1 LDAFANES
9 PTADGTTSETT
20 MSMTSPPTDLPRRSF
35 VHRKLVAHG
44 ARFVEINDGLVA
56 LRYGELDESAA
67 AARLGLAD
75 LSVLP
80 RTGFK
85 GRKVIPAL
93 EAQGVELTVPNQAI
107 RQADGGIAAVLAMTE
122 VLLLAPLGG
131 DASQIRMLERG
142 WSLDQAEGCYLA
154 PRQDS
159 HFWFALTGEHA
170 SATLAKLCGV
180 DLRLNRFADLGVAQ
194 TSVAHS
200 NCAVIRGDIGTLPA
214 FHLLGDSA
222 SASYVWDC
230 LLDAMAEFDGR
241 PVGLAAL
248 QRAQGSTVASSHS

>member
-1 LDAFANES
+1 
-9 PTADGTTSETT
+9 
-20 MSMTSPPTDLPRRSF
+20 MSMTVPPTDLLRRSF
-35 VHRKLVAHG
+35 VQRKLLAHG
-44 ARFVEINDGLVA
+44 ARFVEINHGLVA
-56 LRYGELDESAA
+56 FQYGGFDEGAA

-75 LSVLP
+75 LCVLP

-85 GRKVIPAL
+85 GRKVIPVL

-122 VLLLAPLGG
+122 VLILAPLSG
-131 DASQIRMLERG
+131 DTSRIHALERD
-142 WSLDQAEGCYLA
+142 WSLDKADGCYLA

-170 SATLAKLCGV
+170 SATFAKVCGV
-180 DLRLNRFADLGVAQ
+180 DLRLNRFADLSIAQ
-194 TSVAHS
+194 TSVARS
-200 NCAVIRGDIGTLPA
+200 NCVVIRGDLGALPA

-222 SASYVWDC
+222 AAGYMWDC
-230 LLDAMAEFDGR
+230 LLHAMAEFGGR

-248 QRAQGSTVASSHS
+248 QRAEESMVTSSGS

>member
-1 LDAFANES
+1 
-9 PTADGTTSETT
+9 
-20 MSMTSPPTDLPRRSF
+20 MSTIPPRTDLPRRSF
-35 VHRKLVAHG
+35 VHREVLSHG
-44 ARFVEINDGLVA
+44 ARFAEINGGLMA
-56 LRYGELDESAA
+56 MQYGELDESAA

-75 LSVLP
+75 LCLLP

-122 VLLLAPLGG
+122 VLILAPLSGAAG
-131 DASQIRMLERG
+131 QIHALGRD
-142 WSLDQAEGCYLA
+142 WSLDQADGCYLA

-159 HFWFALTGEHA
+159 HFWFALTGQDA

-180 DLRLNRFADLGVAQ
+180 DLRLNRFADLTIAQ
-194 TSVAHS
+194 TSVARS
-200 NCAVIRGDIGTLPA
+200 NCVVIRGDLGELPA

-222 SASYVWDC
+222 AAGYMWDC
-230 LLDAMAEFDGR
+230 LLDAMAEFGGR

-248 QRAQGSTVASSHS
+248 QRACGTIVSNHSDGTRRGQRGVAARYDIRGP

>member
-1 LDAFANES
+1 MS
-9 PTADGTTSETT
+9 TT
-20 MSMTSPPTDLPRRSF
+20 PAPADLPRRSF

-44 ARFVEINDGLVA
+44 ARFVEINGGLAA
-56 LRYGELDESAA
+56 LRYGELDESDA

-75 LSVLP
+75 LCVLP

-122 VLLLAPLGG
+122 LLILAPLGA

-142 WSLDQAEGCYLA
+142 WSLDQADGWYLA

-180 DLRLNRFADLGVAQ
+180 DLRLNRFADLGIAQ
-194 TSVAHS
+194 TPVANS
-200 NCAVIRGDIGTLPA
+200 NCVVVRGDLGKLPA

-222 SASYVWDC
+222 SASYMWDC
-230 LLDAMAEFDGR
+230 LLDAMAEFGGR

-248 QRAQGSTVASSHS
+248 QRAEGFRVTSGAS

>member
-1 LDAFANES
+1 MS
-9 PTADGTTSETT
+9 TT
-20 MSMTSPPTDLPRRSF
+20 PAPDDLPRRSF
-35 VHRKLVAHG
+35 VQRKLVARG
-44 ARFVEINDGLVA
+44 ARFVEINGGMAA
-56 LRYGELDESAA
+56 LDYGELDESDAA
-67 AARLGLAD
+67 VRLGLAD
-75 LSVLP
+75 LCVLP

-122 VLLLAPLGG
+122 VLILAPLGA
-131 DASQIRMLERG
+131 DASQIHMLERG
-142 WSLDQAEGCYLA
+142 WSLDQADGWYLA

-170 SATLAKLCGV
+170 SATVAKLCGV
-180 DLRLNRFADLGVAQ
+180 DLRLNRFADLGIAQ
-194 TSVAHS
+194 TSVANS
-200 NCAVIRGDIGTLPA
+200 TCVVVRGDLGKLPA

-222 SASYVWDC
+222 SASYMWDC
-230 LLDAMAEFDGR
+230 LLDAMAEFGGR

-248 QRAQGSTVASSHS
+248 QRAVGSTVASGPS